1 MPVILKATIKAS
13 LLLKPGVAD
22 FIEIVAANRN
32 LELQVEEIVVRKGS
46 NMNKKKLSELPIRT
60 EFNTIIVTIQNDE
73 KGTFVYNPQGDTIID
88 EGNKL
93 IAIGEK
99 TNLQRLKN
107 F

>member
-1 MPVILKATIKAS
+1 MAS
-13 LLLKPGVAD
+13 LLLRPGVAD

-32 LELQVEEIVVRKGS
+32 LDLQIEEIVVKKGS
-46 NMNKKKLSELPIRT
+46 KMHQKSLAALPIRT
-60 EFNTIIVTIQNDE
+60 EFNTIIVSIQNDE
-73 KGTFVYNPQGDTIID
+73 KGIFVYNPTGETIVD

-99 TNLQRLKN
+99 NNLQRLKD